1 MTTKSIVK
9 ADKLRKKVKLYE
21 AKSRKVL
28 SDWNKRSGNKE
39 ASEKFSKKLAVYEK
53 KMDVAYGKYS
63 THVNAHFSKDEITK
77 AGAYKGK
84 FLNKSFINNLAKK
97 EDKTHGKTKTK

>member
-28 SDWNKRSGNKE
+28 SDWDKKTGNKE

-53 KMDVAYGKYS
+53 KMDVAYGKYY
-63 THVNAHFSKDEITK
+63 THVNNNFGKDEIVK

-84 FLNKSFINNLAKK
+84 FLNKSFITNLAKK
-97 EDKTHGKTKTK
+97 GDKTHGKTKSK